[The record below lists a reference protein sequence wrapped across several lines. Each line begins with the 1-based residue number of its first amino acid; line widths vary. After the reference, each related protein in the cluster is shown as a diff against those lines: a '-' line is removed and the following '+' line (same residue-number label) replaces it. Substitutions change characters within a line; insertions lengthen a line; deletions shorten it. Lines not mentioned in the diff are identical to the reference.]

1 MCLCVC
7 VFVCAHH
14 FHWVH
19 VVLSM
24 SVAGCT
30 VRRKEVAPNAQ
41 LTCSRGECGGQL
53 MQVCTRY
60 WAVIQPQGAS
70 QGEPL
75 VDGEE
80 EEGGELEEGE
90 EVRSVCWGPLEGGGE
105 PP

>member
-1 MCLCVC
+1 
-7 VFVCAHH
+7 
-14 FHWVH
+14 
-19 VVLSM
+19 
-24 SVAGCT
+24 
-30 VRRKEVAPNAQ
+30 
-41 LTCSRGECGGQL
+41 

-70 QGEPL
+70 QGQPL

-90 EVRSVCWGPLEGGGE
+90 EVRSVSWGPLEGGGE

>member
-1 MCLCVC
+1 
-7 VFVCAHH
+7 
-14 FHWVH
+14 
-19 VVLSM
+19 
-24 SVAGCT
+24 
-30 VRRKEVAPNAQ
+30 
-41 LTCSRGECGGQL
+41 

-70 QGEPL
+70 QGQPL

-105 PP
+105 PPTVGSTPPTECCEVTLPLPPSLSAGPAEL